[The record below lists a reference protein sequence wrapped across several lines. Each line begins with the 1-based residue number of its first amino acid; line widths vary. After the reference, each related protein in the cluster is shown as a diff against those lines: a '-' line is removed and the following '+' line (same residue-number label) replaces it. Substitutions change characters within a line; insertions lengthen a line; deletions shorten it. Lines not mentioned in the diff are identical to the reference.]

1 MLIFLGV
8 RDLKNQKWKLLYE
21 NDAAGKRVNGS
32 KSDLITAVLSGA
44 YVRIGMD
51 DKYFTAAQKV
61 HIHGEND
68 TVSAELLNH
77 VSKASWNTMQKQTY
91 WWFVIVDTNGIRR
104 MTSKENI
111 IIVE

>member
-1 MLIFLGV
+1 MFELVWMI
-8 RDLKNQKWKLLYE
+8 NE
-21 NDAAGKRVNGS
+21 
-32 KSDLITAVLSGA
+32 I
-44 YVRIGMD
+44 
-51 DKYFTAAQKV
+51 FTAAQKV
-61 HIHGEND
+61 HVHGEND

-77 VSKASWNTMQKQTY
+77 VSKASWNTMQKQAY